1 MEDDQQ
7 KENMIPLSWG
17 PWTCNAIRGLMGA
30 EDQLMDA
37 SGLVFPWGSRPV
49 VSPWFAASFG
59 LSQPLCA
66 SLMVQ
71 SPPATPQVPDGWQSP
86 VLWG

>member
-1 MEDDQQ
+1 
-7 KENMIPLSWG
+7 
-17 PWTCNAIRGLMGA
+17 MGA

-37 SGLVFPWGSRPV
+37 SGLVFLRGSNPV
-49 VSPWFAASFG
+49 VSPWFAV
-59 LSQPLCA
+59 SQPPCA

-86 VLWG
+86 MLWG